1 MNDIPTSA
9 APRGRPRKTLEQK
22 QADKAEKIAA
32 VRAPLSQETTA
43 PRYKMK
49 AKPNWDDIDPNME
62 ETPDRLRIPFEQWPE
77 GMSLQW
83 VTDSV
88 LGQSMGQHRS
98 TFERAGWTPVH
109 QSDFDGKFDGMFMQR
124 GVDGEIKYEGLV
136 LMARPMELTLKAKK
150 EEQRRAR
157 EQIAIKEAALRG
169 GDMPNVTLD
178 SQHKSALQ
186 TNKIG
191 RSYERIS
198 VPED

>member
-1 MNDIPTSA
+1 MSDESAPT
-9 APRGRPRKTLEQK
+9 PRGRPRMTLEQK
-22 QADKAEKIAA
+22 QAAKAAKIAA
-32 VRAPLSQETTA
+32 VQTPLPQETAA

-49 AKPNWDDIDPNME
+49 AKPNWDALDPNIE
-62 ETPDRLRIPFEQWPE
+62 DTPDRLRIPHEMWPE

-98 TFERAGWTPVH
+98 LFERTGWTPVH
-109 QSDFDGKFDGMFMQR
+109 QSDFDGVFDGMFMQR
-124 GVDGEIKYEGLV
+124 GVEGEIKYEGLV
-136 LMARPMELTLKAKK
+136 LMARPMEITLKAKR
-150 EEQRRAR
+150 EEARRAR
-157 EQIAIKEAALRG
+157 EQIEIKERALRG
-169 GDMPNVTLD
+169 GDIPNVSLD

-191 RSYERIS
+191 KSYERIS